1 VKHALKRCAFGAAL
15 IVVMPAW
22 LSYQARRRLLGAD
35 RAFMGSTQALSL
47 VPGLS
52 GQFLRRAFLWLVL
65 DECAPSVTVEFGTI
79 FSKTTARLG
88 EHAYIGPYCSIGSV
102 HIGRDVLVGP
112 GVHIPS
118 GPNAHG
124 TADRSR
130 PIRDQSG
137 ALRTVRIGA
146 GSWIGTGAVVLADVG
161 TNTVVG
167 AGSVVTR
174 PLPDNVVA
182 AGVPARV
189 IKDRSSS

>member
-1 VKHALKRCAFGAAL
+1 
-15 IVVMPAW
+15 MPAW
-22 LSYQARRRLLGAD
+22 VSYQVRRGFLGAD
-35 RAFMGSTQALSL
+35 RALMGSTQALSL
-47 VPGLS
+47 VPGVT

-102 HIGRDVLVGP
+102 HIERDVLVGP

-124 TADRSR
+124 TADPSR

-137 ALRTVRIGA
+137 TLRTIRIGA

-161 TNTVVG
+161 ANAVVG
-167 AGSVVTR
+167 AGAVVTR
-174 PLPDNVVA
+174 SLPDNVVA
-182 AGVPARV
+182 AGIPAGI
-189 IKDRSSS
+189 IKGRRLP